1 MIRYI
6 VRRLLW
12 GALLLIIVAALTF
25 LLFRVLPTGNPAL
38 LRAGRDP
45 QPGLVKEIERLLGLN
60 KSLPV
65 QFWDYMKEI
74 FLHFQFGYSYYSQE
88 AVRGL
93 IGERISATLS
103 LTVGAAVLW
112 VIGGL
117 SVGVISALRRH
128 TLVDRF
134 AMGGALVAIS
144 MPEFWFG
151 FVLLL
156 LFANDIGKVKI
167 FPGAGSYVGL
177 TYDPWKWF
185 TSLILPWIVLAS
197 GSAAVFARLMRSSL
211 SETMG
216 EDYIRTA
223 RAKGLR
229 ERQVVG
235 HGVRSAINPIVTL
248 FGLEVGVLLGGAL
261 LVEIGVQHP
270 RRRRAQLQSHP
281 AVGLPGDA
289 GHGAARRAVHH
300 RREHRRGRRLRLP
313 RSPGQV
319 LVMEDGEP
327 LLRVEDLRVEFP
339 GEDGV
344 VHAVDGITYQVHRG
358 RTLGIVGESGSG
370 KTVSS
375 LTTLGLTRKQG
386 ALVSGRILFDGRD
399 LVTLP
404 EDRLRAI
411 RGNDIAMIFQD
422 PLSSLHPL
430 YTRGQAAG
438 RGGARPP

>member
-6 VRRLLW
+6 IRRLLW
-12 GALLLIIVAALTF
+12 GVLLLVIVAALMF
-25 LLFRVLPTGNPAL
+25 VLFRVLPTGNPAL

-88 AVRGL
+88 AVKGL
-93 IGERISATLS
+93 IGERISATVS

-112 VIGGL
+112 ILGGL

-144 MPEFWFG
+144 LPEFWFG

-156 LFANDIGKVKI
+156 LFANDIGKFKI

-185 TSLILPWIVLAS
+185 TSLILPWIVLAA
-197 GSAAVFARLMRSSL
+197 GSSAVFARLMRSGL

-229 ERQVVG
+229 ERRVVG
-235 HGVRSAINPIVTL
+235 HGVRAAINPIITL
-248 FGLEVGVLLGGAL
+248 FGLEVGVLLGSAL
-261 LVEIGVQHP
+261 LVESVFNIPGIGELNYKAIQQSDFPVTQGTVLLAALFIIVANIVVDVAYAYLDP
-270 RRRRAQLQSHP
+270 RVRYS
-281 AVGLPGDA
+281 
-289 GHGAARRAVHH
+289 
-300 RREHRRGRRLRLP
+300 
-313 RSPGQV
+313 
-319 LVMEDGEP
+319 
-327 LLRVEDLRVEFP
+327 
-339 GEDGV
+339 
-344 VHAVDGITYQVHRG
+344 
-358 RTLGIVGESGSG
+358 
-370 KTVSS
+370 
-375 LTTLGLTRKQG
+375 
-386 ALVSGRILFDGRD
+386 
-399 LVTLP
+399 
-404 EDRLRAI
+404 
-411 RGNDIAMIFQD
+411 
-422 PLSSLHPL
+422 
-430 YTRGQAAG
+430 
-438 RGGARPP
+438 